1 MAWRIL
7 LVAVPVAALS
17 WRPEVDPDPDRWG
30 YFQLALLVAYVQ
42 AGDVDAAIN
51 VLDDGRATNPRA
63 EVSAAVLAPG
73 SVHDLLTAAVSRRWA
88 ITPQDPASALAQAH
102 LARVVPETHALA
114 GCLLDVAT
122 RTLPDSPL
130 AWRERGGWWLGRQ
143 HEDPSARRHALEAY
157 SRASD
162 DPSARIT
169 LALLTSNSQLL
180 DVRPMTRPERLR
192 LARAVIAAQRPR
204 STGARF
210 VFEAKVPAVR

>member
-1 MAWRIL
+1 
-7 LVAVPVAALS
+7 
-17 WRPEVDPDPDRWG
+17 
-30 YFQLALLVAYVQ
+30 
-42 AGDVDAAIN
+42 
-51 VLDDGRATNPRA
+51 
-63 EVSAAVLAPG
+63 
-73 SVHDLLTAAVSRRWA
+73 
-88 ITPQDPASALAQAH
+88 
-102 LARVVPETHALA
+102 VPETHALA
-114 GCLLDVAT
+114 GRLLDVAT
-122 RTLPDSPL
+122 RTLPDSPM

-169 LALLTSNSQLL
+169 LALLTSNSRLL

-210 VFEAKVPAVR
+210 VSEAKVPAVR